1 MDASKNNPEEPS
13 TKKMNIFHQVFP
25 CPQYSHLK
33 AWETSMMCTR
43 QRFHEKVLRILKK
56 ELNEHNYCIK
66 KIMKLLTNEQQ
77 ELYESAKNLLYL

>member
-1 MDASKNNPEEPS
+1 MGNKYDV
-13 TKKMNIFHQVFP
+13 Q
-25 CPQYSHLK
+25 
-33 AWETSMMCTR
+33 R

-56 ELNEHNYCIK
+56 ELNEHNYFIK

>member
-33 AWETSMMCTR
+33 AWDISMMCT
-43 QRFHEKVLRILKK
+43 EA
-56 ELNEHNYCIK
+56 
-66 KIMKLLTNEQQ
+66 KIPRKSFVNP
-77 ELYESAKNLLYL
+77 